1 MHNFFWIGGIVGGIA
16 AAVLLVASL
25 ALSADLTEAAV
36 RAMQALCCV
45 MIPYVMARAGD
56 ELGWHWRRSGR
67 RVNV

>member
-25 ALSADLTEAAV
+25 ALSADLTEATV

-45 MIPYVMARAGD
+45 MIPYVMARAAD
-56 ELGWHWRRSGR
+56 ELGWRWHRSGR